1 MRSHSFRDRFVL
13 WLKPAFC
20 LWTAAASA
28 SSLKARF
35 IARPHRNGFAVR
47 SITRGAARG
56 GVQTAGGT
64 SPAQTRNR
72 RDARYRRAREAG
84 GHDGLALMWTGE
96 TEVKQAVKE

>member
-35 IARPHRNGFAVR
+35 IARPHRNGFAVGGMA
-47 SITRGAARG
+47 RGAAATG
-56 GVQTAGGT
+56 QKEMLMPIEGKKAKET
-64 SPAQTRNR
+64 PAKKSASKPQRKS
-72 RDARYRRAREAG
+72 A
-84 GHDGLALMWTGE
+84 
-96 TEVKQAVKE
+96 